1 MDIILMEPEE
11 PGNIGAVARAM
22 KNFGFSNLILVNPKC
37 DYLGEASRNRAKHA
51 QDVLAKVKV
60 VSKLPKYHTLIGTT
74 GRLGTDYNVPRS
86 PIIPKNLQIPK
97 KGKIGIL
104 FGREGVGLMN
114 DEIQIC
120 DFIVSIPSNP
130 EYPVLNLSHA
140 VTIVLYELYQL
151 QQQKSTDHFIPASI
165 KEKDQTLNIINETID
180 SIEFST

>member
-1 MDIILMEPEE
+1 MEF
-11 PGNIGAVARAM
+11 I
-22 KNFGFSNLILVNPKC
+22 
-37 DYLGEASRNRAKHA
+37 
-51 QDVLAKVKV
+51 
-60 VSKLPKYHTLIGTT
+60 VSKKKSKIEQ
-74 GRLGTDYNVPRS
+74 
-86 PIIPKNLQIPK
+86 LQNM
-97 KGKIGIL
+97 
-104 FGREGVGLMN
+104 MN

-180 SIEFST
+180 SIEFSTKSMKQTQLNVWKRILGKSFITHREASALMGFFRKIQHYLK